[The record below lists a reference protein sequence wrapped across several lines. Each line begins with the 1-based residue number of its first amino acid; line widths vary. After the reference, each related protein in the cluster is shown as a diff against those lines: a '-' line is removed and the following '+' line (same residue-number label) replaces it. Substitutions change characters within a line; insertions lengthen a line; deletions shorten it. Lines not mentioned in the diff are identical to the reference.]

1 MTSATKSAPARTV
14 RQEPGLAARQAA
26 VGLVSAVLRD
36 GASLND
42 CFAAGLN
49 GAGRAAALA
58 ALDQRDLA
66 FARQVAATTLRR
78 LGQIDAMLGHCLK
91 RPLPKTA
98 AFIVDVLRI
107 GGAQLLFLKT
117 PAHAVVD
124 SSVRLAEKQ
133 PGAFKGLVN
142 GVLRRISRESD
153 ALRTAYHESTLN
165 TPEWMRTSWRRSYG
179 DDVTNAIARAHL
191 ADPPLDMTLKEAEA
205 APRWAQQLEAK
216 VLPTATLRRQ
226 TGGRIE
232 DLPGF
237 AEGAWWV
244 QDVAAALPARILAS
258 GLRAVGKE
266 GASVLDLCAAP
277 GGKTAQ
283 LAAAGFDV
291 TAVDISKTRLTRVR
305 ENLDRLG
312 LTAEL
317 VAADGMTFRP
327 GRTFEGI
334 LVDAPCTATGTLR
347 RRPDVAHLKDQL
359 QLAGLAKLQYR
370 LLKAACALLAPGG
383 LLVYAVCSL
392 QPEECEAQIERLL
405 NDANGGL
412 SRLPVTPGEIG
423 GLAECIADSGD
434 LRTLPCHLKDDG
446 GMDGFYA
453 ARLVKAF

>member
-1 MTSATKSAPARTV
+1 M
-14 RQEPGLAARQAA
+14 
-26 VGLVSAVLRD
+26 
-36 GASLND
+36 
-42 CFAAGLN
+42 
-49 GAGRAAALA
+49 
-58 ALDQRDLA
+58 
-66 FARQVAATTLRR
+66 
-78 LGQIDAMLGHCLK
+78 
-91 RPLPKTA
+91 
-98 AFIVDVLRI
+98 DVLRI
-107 GGAQLLFLKT
+107 GVAQLLFLKT

-179 DDVTNAIARAHL
+179 DDLTSDIARAHL
-191 ADPPLDMTLKEAEA
+191 ADPPLDLSVKEAED
-205 APRWAQQLEAK
+205 APRWAEQLEAK

-244 QDVAAALPARILAS
+244 QDVAAALPAQILAS
-258 GLRAVGKE
+258 GLQAVGKE

-312 LTAEL
+312 LTAQL
-317 VAADGMTFRP
+317 VAADGMAFRP
-327 GRTFEGI
+327 GQTFEGI
-334 LVDAPCTATGTLR
+334 LVDAPCSATGTLR
-347 RRPDVAHLKDQL
+347 RRPDVAHLKDRRH
-359 QLAGLAKLQYR
+359 LAGLAKLQYR
-370 LLKAACALLAPGG
+370 LLNAAYGLLAPGG

-405 NDANGGL
+405 NDTKGGL
-412 SRLPVTPGEIG
+412 SRLPITPGEIG
-423 GLAECIADSGD
+423 GLAECIAASGD
-434 LRTLPCHLKDDG
+434 LRTLPCHLMDDG

-453 ARLVKAF
+453 ARLVKAV